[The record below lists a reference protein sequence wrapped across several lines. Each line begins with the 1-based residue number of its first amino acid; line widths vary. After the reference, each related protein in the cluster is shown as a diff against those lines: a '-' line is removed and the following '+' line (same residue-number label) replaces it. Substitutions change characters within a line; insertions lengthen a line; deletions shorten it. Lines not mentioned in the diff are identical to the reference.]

1 MWKSKI
7 SGSLVTGSGS
17 KMLPFFPC
25 GHKNTSDRATVK
37 IVWTAKLGGVVGIGD
52 ASTIRMD
59 RTLHLAF
66 KHALAN

>member
-1 MWKSKI
+1 
-7 SGSLVTGSGS
+7 
-17 KMLPFFPC
+17 MLPFFPC

-37 IVWTAKLGGVVGIGD
+37 TVWTAKLGGVVGIGD